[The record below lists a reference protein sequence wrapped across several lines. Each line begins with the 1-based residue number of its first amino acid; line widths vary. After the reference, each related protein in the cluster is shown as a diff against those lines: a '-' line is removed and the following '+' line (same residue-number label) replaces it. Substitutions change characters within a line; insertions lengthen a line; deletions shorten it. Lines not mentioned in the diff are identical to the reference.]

1 MTGPARRM
9 LRITCGFA
17 LLVLGLAGLILPVL
31 QGWLLIGTALLVLR
45 KDIPLADR
53 ACQRYIEPAQA
64 RLQAFAKRMR
74 NRWRERK
81 SHPSQTTN
89 HTQKKDHVSTKNP
102 RPDDPTRERRNGGFS
117 SRSERANLQ
126 KGSLPN

>member
-9 LRITCGFA
+9 LRIACGFA

-53 ACQRYIEPAQA
+53 ACQHYIEPAQA

-74 NRWRERK
+74 SRWRKRK
-81 SHPSQTTN
+81 SHPRETTN
-89 HTQKKDHVSTKNP
+89 RIRRKHPVSTKNP
-102 RPDDPTRERRNGGFS
+102 RLDHPARERRNEGFS
-117 SRSERANLQ
+117 SSPERTNLQ
-126 KGSLPN
+126 KGNLPN